1 MLSLMSPICD
11 GTRLILGIIATLG
24 GIVFASMT
32 SVLKDDI
39 KNLYFRL
46 FQNAKNKTVVVKP
59 KPSSQG
65 VSGFFSWFLLIVSFC
80 ATVFLG
86 SYVAAV
92 PSKTCVKIIIAELV
106 CDPGGDNLDGEY
118 VSLQNLSG
126 KRVRLRG
133 WSLCDYRSLHCYEF
147 DDYTM
152 EPHSSVK
159 LWTKTGTNT
168 ITDLYFSELKP
179 IWDNEKDT
187 AYLYDIKDQ
196 LIYQLSCSDAKA
208 AAITIP
214 TLPAEYDNLD
224 DQIISVKVIYDGEK
238 GEQEP
243 DEYVEIENEGDN
255 AIQLKDWTLSDNS
268 GHTFLF
274 PEYLLAPEETCRIY
288 TNEYH
293 PDWCGFSFE
302 SSQAIWGNSGD
313 CATLR
318 DADGVIWGKHCYD

>member
-1 MLSLMSPICD
+1 MLSLTSPICD
-11 GTRLILGIIATLG
+11 GTRLILGILATLG

-32 SVLKDDI
+32 GVLKNDI

-46 FQNAKNKTVVVKP
+46 FPNAKNKTEVAGP
-59 KPSSQG
+59 APSSHG
-65 VSGFFSWFLLIVSFC
+65 PSRFFSWFLLIAGFC

-92 PSKTCVKIIIAELV
+92 PSKTCVKIIISELV
-106 CDPGGDNLDGEY
+106 CDPGGDNLNGEY
-118 VSLQNLSG
+118 VDLQNLSG
-126 KRVRLRG
+126 KRIHLSG

-168 ITDLYFSELKP
+168 MTDLYFGEPRP
-179 IWDNEKDT
+179 IWDNGKDT

-196 LIYQLSCSDAKA
+196 LIYQLPCSETVVPTVAPTAK
-208 AAITIP
+208 TP
-214 TLPAEYDNLD
+214 EYDHL
-224 DQIISVKVIYDGEK
+224 ISVIVIYDGKK

-243 DEYVEIENEGDN
+243 DEYVEIENEGDH

-274 PEYLLAPEETCRIY
+274 PEYLLAPEEICRIY

-293 PDWCGFSFE
+293 PESCGFNYE
-302 SSQAIWGNSGD
+302 SSQAIWGNKGD

-318 DADGVIWGKHCYD
+318 DADGIIREQYCYN